1 LSGRLA
7 APPRRREDPEARRR
21 DDPELRRQT
30 HGTLDGDAL
39 AGIEPDL
46 VVDALRTFCPEPV
59 IRTQNRIRSLRPGE
73 VLLLLADDAGV
84 EVDIPAWCLSTG
96 NEFLGLLAGKDAY
109 RVFVRCGA
117 AVSRTGR

>member
-1 LSGRLA
+1 MSGRLA

-96 NEFLGLLAGKDAY
+96 NEFLGLLKGEAAY
-109 RVFVRCGA
+109 RVFVRRA
-117 AVSRTGR
+117 